1 MLSVNYSSKYFHLII
16 FFFVVGMLVDTD
28 VWLQEHIVD
37 MDPTRLEGERQFTWT
52 LISIQDTMTEHM
64 EGTTIA
70 ILTDM
75 IIITDTIDP
84 IMDTPIPRHQKTP
97 QLLITILNPRRKKI
111 PSKLNYVPNK
121 LNNVF
126 FVTVQW

>member
-1 MLSVNYSSKYFHLII
+1 MYN
-16 FFFVVGMLVDTD
+16 FFFVAGMLVDTD
-28 VWLQEHIVD
+28 VWLQEHIED

-111 PSKLNYVPNK
+111 PTK
-121 LNNVF
+121 LNNVPNIE
-126 FVTVQW
+126 

>member
-1 MLSVNYSSKYFHLII
+1 
-16 FFFVVGMLVDTD
+16 MLVDTD

-37 MDPTRLEGERQFTWT
+37 MDPTRLEGERQFTWM
-52 LISIQDTMTEHM
+52 LISIQDMMTEHM

>member
-1 MLSVNYSSKYFHLII
+1 VITDPFSPSETLTRA
-16 FFFVVGMLVDTD
+16 GMLVDTD

-37 MDPTRLEGERQFTWT
+37 MDPTRLEGERQFTWM

-97 QLLITILNPRRKKI
+97 LLLITILNPRRKKI